1 MKVIRY
7 VLASAIA
14 ALLAL
19 VPVASAH
26 VTVQPEEL
34 PAGGFTRLDVRVP
47 TERDDASTTKV
58 ELQLPPGFVFVS
70 TEPVPGWEAKIVK
83 RKLDKPV
90 EQFGEQ
96 ISEEVGQISFTAKG
110 EAAGIGPG
118 EFQDFGL
125 SVSVP
130 DKAGSTLTFKAVQT
144 YSSGEVV
151 RWIGP
156 PDSEGPAP
164 QVKLAAAEAEEPR
177 PSRPRRSSR
186 RRPPSQGA
194 TTTAATRWRSSRWSS
209 RLPASPRGC
218 WRCSGRAIGAAKW
231 HGFADDGNPG
241 GGGQVGPLHCGR
253 RQAHPER
260 PGLGCSYPVSE
271 YIERTSLCRA
281 KSHPMAPLAH

>member
-7 VLASAIA
+7 VLGSTMV

-19 VPVASAH
+19 APVASAH
-26 VTVQPEEL
+26 VTLQPEEV

-58 ELQLPPGFVFVS
+58 EVQLPPGFLFVS
-70 TEPVPGWEAKIVK
+70 TEPVPGWDAKVIK

-110 EAAGIGPG
+110 GAAGIGPG

-130 DKAGSTLTFKAVQT
+130 DKAGSTLTVKTVQT

-156 PDSEGPAP
+156 PDSEEPAP
-164 QVKLAAAEAEEPR
+164 QVKLAAAEAEGGASEPAANEQSTPPAESGGDDDSSNTLAIIALVVAIAGLAAGVLALLAAR
-177 PSRPRRSSR
+177 GRSRE
-186 RRPPSQGA
+186 
-194 TTTAATRWRSSRWSS
+194 TARVR
-209 RLPASPRGC
+209 
-218 WRCSGRAIGAAKW
+218 
-231 HGFADDGNPG
+231 
-241 GGGQVGPLHCGR
+241 
-253 RQAHPER
+253 
-260 PGLGCSYPVSE
+260 
-271 YIERTSLCRA
+271 
-281 KSHPMAPLAH
+281 

>member
-1 MKVIRY
+1 VKAIRY
-7 VLASAIA
+7 VLASATA
-14 ALLAL
+14 ALLTL

-34 PAGGFTRLDVRVP
+34 PAGGFSRLDVRVP

-58 ELQLPPGFVFVS
+58 ELQVPPGFVFAS

-156 PDSEGPAP
+156 PDSEEPAP
-164 QVKLAAAEAEEPR
+164 QVKLAAAEAE
-177 PSRPRRSSR
+177 
-186 RRPPSQGA
+186 G
-194 TTTAATRWRSSRWSS
+194 AATEPAAEEQSAAPAESGGDDDSGNTLAIIALVVAIAGLAAGLLALLRSRDRSRELT
-209 RLPASPRGC
+209 RVR
-218 WRCSGRAIGAAKW
+218 
-231 HGFADDGNPG
+231 
-241 GGGQVGPLHCGR
+241 
-253 RQAHPER
+253 
-260 PGLGCSYPVSE
+260 
-271 YIERTSLCRA
+271 
-281 KSHPMAPLAH
+281 

>member
-1 MKVIRY
+1 MKVCSCIL
-7 VLASAIA
+7 VSAAA

-19 VPVASAH
+19 APVASAH
-26 VTVQPEEL
+26 VTLQPEEI
-34 PAGGFTRLDVRVP
+34 PAGGFTRIDVRVP

-58 ELQLPPGFVFVS
+58 EVKLPPGFLFVS

-110 EAAGIGPG
+110 GAAGIGPG

-130 DKAGSTLTFKAVQT
+130 DKAGATLAFKAVQT

-156 PDSEGPAP
+156 PDSEEPAP
-164 QVKLAAAEAEEPR
+164 QVKLAAAEAEGGASEPAANEQSTPPAESGGDDDSSNTLAIIALVVGIAGLAAGVLALLAAR
-177 PSRPRRSSR
+177 GRSR
-186 RRPPSQGA
+186 
-194 TTTAATRWRSSRWSS
+194 
-209 RLPASPRGC
+209 
-218 WRCSGRAIGAAKW
+218 
-231 HGFADDGNPG
+231 D
-241 GGGQVGPLHCGR
+241 
-253 RQAHPER
+253 
-260 PGLGCSYPVSE
+260 
-271 YIERTSLCRA
+271 
-281 KSHPMAPLAH
+281 MARVR

>member
-1 MKVIRY
+1 VKIPRY
-7 VLASAIA
+7 TLVSAAA

-19 VPVASAH
+19 APVASAH
-26 VTVQPEEL
+26 VTMQPEEV

-58 ELQLPPGFVFVS
+58 EVQLPPGFLFVS

-96 ISEEVGQISFTAKG
+96 VKEEVGQVSFTATND
-110 EAAGIGPG
+110 AAGIGPG

-130 DKAGSTLTFKAVQT
+130 DKAGSTLAFKAVQT

-156 PDSEGPAP
+156 PDSEEPAP
-164 QVKLAAAEAEEPR
+164 QVKLAAAEPEGGAAEPAAEEQAAAPAA
-177 PSRPRRSSR
+177 SGGDDDSGNTLAIIALVVAIAGLAAGVLALVGSR
-186 RRPPSQGA
+186 RRSRE
-194 TTTAATRWRSSRWSS
+194 TAGIR
-209 RLPASPRGC
+209 
-218 WRCSGRAIGAAKW
+218 
-231 HGFADDGNPG
+231 
-241 GGGQVGPLHCGR
+241 
-253 RQAHPER
+253 
-260 PGLGCSYPVSE
+260 
-271 YIERTSLCRA
+271 
-281 KSHPMAPLAH
+281 

>member
-26 VTVQPEEL
+26 VTVQPEEI

-58 ELQLPPGFVFVS
+58 ELQFPPGFLSVS
-70 TEPVPGWEAKIVK
+70 TEPVPGWDAKIVK

-96 ISEEVGQISFTAKG
+96 VSEEVGQVSFTANG
-110 EAAGIGPG
+110 QAAGIGPG

-125 SVSVP
+125 SMSVP

-164 QVKLAAAEAEEPR
+164 QVKLAAAQPEGGASEPAADEQPTAPAE
-177 PSRPRRSSR
+177 SGGDDDSGNTLAIIALVVAIAALAAGLLALLGRRSRSR
-186 RRPPSQGA
+186 EAAGA
-194 TTTAATRWRSSRWSS
+194 R
-209 RLPASPRGC
+209 
-218 WRCSGRAIGAAKW
+218 
-231 HGFADDGNPG
+231 
-241 GGGQVGPLHCGR
+241 
-253 RQAHPER
+253 
-260 PGLGCSYPVSE
+260 
-271 YIERTSLCRA
+271 
-281 KSHPMAPLAH
+281 